1 MILYNTSNDAQ
12 WHKYIFSGIQS
23 TVCRSRYLL
32 LGSYLYDV
40 VAFSFLVVDDVRIT
54 GCIRHSN
61 TEQLQFQKICL
72 KIFQSFLL
80 SEINLMLGTKLH
92 GYKIKAGFEE
102 FHKVLFLRTEE

>member
-1 MILYNTSNDAQ
+1 MMRNGTSTFFLVYNLLYVGT
-12 WHKYIFSGIQS
+12 Y
-23 TVCRSRYLL
+23 YL
-32 LGSYLYDV
+32 LGSYIYVV

-92 GYKIKAGFEE
+92 GSKIKAGFDE
-102 FHKVLFLRTEE
+102 FH

>member
-23 TVCRSRYLL
+23 TVCRYLL
-32 LGSYLYDV
+32 LGSYIYDV

-54 GCIRHSN
+54 GCIRRHSN

-72 KIFQSFLL
+72 KMFQSFLL

-92 GYKIKAGFEE
+92 GPKIKAGFDE
-102 FHKVLFLRTEE
+102 FQ